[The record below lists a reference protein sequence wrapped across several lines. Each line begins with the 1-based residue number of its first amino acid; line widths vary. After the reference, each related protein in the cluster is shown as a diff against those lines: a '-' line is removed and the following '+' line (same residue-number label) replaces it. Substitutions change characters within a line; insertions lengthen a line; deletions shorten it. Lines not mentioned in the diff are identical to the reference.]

1 VTGLGIGTLM
11 SLVLPFGVAYLVL
24 QVGLLLLW
32 WVLGL
37 PLGVGSRLV
46 YP

>member
-1 VTGLGIGTLM
+1 MGTLM
-11 SLVLPFGVAYLVL
+11 SLVLPFGVAYLLL

-32 WVLGL
+32 WLLEL
-37 PLGVGSRLV
+37 PLGIGSRLM